1 MRPRRENSVR
11 ATVWDA
17 RGVRSTNRLID
28 RVEQAAARDGFALDD
43 GQRALLL
50 RLADLGAALG
60 DGSAPRGLYVH
71 GDAGRGKSWLA
82 DAFYAALPPRRK
94 TRVHVHGFFDELHR
108 SIFARR
114 QEPDAIERA
123 VDDVTDGS
131 RLVFFD
137 ELHVDDAGDARLLT
151 RLLRRL
157 SDRGVTVLATSNNA
171 PHDLLPNPVWHHT
184 FESGIALI
192 TAQMDV
198 WHLEGPT
205 DYRTVL
211 NPALTPVAGTAAG
224 ARRRG
229 FATGSWTVAPPS
241 AGDVST
247 TVEVGGRAFTVTS
260 ATGDTLVATFDQLC
274 AQATSTIEYLHW
286 ARAFPRWVITDV
298 PPFETAGPQTQQRF
312 ITLIDVLA
320 DRGVPVDFSSQIPLA
335 DFLAASS
342 ERPGAFRMTS
352 RLHLLRTGA

>member
-1 MRPRRENSVR
+1 M
-11 ATVWDA
+11 
-17 RGVRSTNRLID
+17 RSTNRLID
-28 RVEQAAARDGFALDD
+28 RVEKAAARDGFALDD
-43 GQRALLL
+43 GQRALLS

-71 GDAGRGKSWLA
+71 GDPGRGKSWLA
-82 DAFYAALPPRRK
+82 DAFYTALPLRRK

-114 QEPDAIERA
+114 PEPDAIERA
-123 VDDVTDGS
+123 VDDVTGGS

-137 ELHVDDAGDARLLT
+137 ELHVEDAGDARLLT

-157 SDRGVTVLATSNNA
+157 SDRGATVLATSNHA
-171 PHDLLPNPVWHHT
+171 PHELLPNPVWHHT

-198 WHLEGPT
+198 WHLAGPT

-211 NPALTPVAGTAAG
+211 NPVAGTTAG
-224 ARRRG
+224 GRRHG
-229 FATGSWTVAPPS
+229 FATGSWTIAPPS
-241 AGDVST
+241 AGDAST

-274 AQATSTIEYLHW
+274 AQPTSTIEYLHW
-286 ARAFPRWVITDV
+286 ARAFRRWVITDV

-320 DRGVPVDFSSQIPLA
+320 DRGIRVDFSSQIPLA
-335 DFLAASS
+335 DFLATTS

-352 RLHLLRTGA
+352 RLHLLHAGA